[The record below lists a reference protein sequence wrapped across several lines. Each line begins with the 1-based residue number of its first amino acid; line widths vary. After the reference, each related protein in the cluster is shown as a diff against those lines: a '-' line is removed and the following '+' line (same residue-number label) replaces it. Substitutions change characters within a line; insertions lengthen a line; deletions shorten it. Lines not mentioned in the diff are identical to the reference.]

1 MKNYQNFFSL
11 LILFFCV
18 SVFSQKKILDHKDFE
33 IWNTIQMPTISSNG
47 EYVMYSL
54 LKGEKDSHLKI
65 KDSQGNL
72 IIDHQR
78 SQNGKFTYDSKFAL
92 FTIKAWKDSITE
104 LKRSKVSK
112 ENMPKDSLGI
122 FNLVEKRLEKIANV
136 KSYKLPE
143 RWSNDNA

>member
-1 MKNYQNFFSL
+1 
-11 LILFFCV
+11 
-18 SVFSQKKILDHKDFE
+18 
-33 IWNTIQMPTISSNG
+33 MPTISSNG

-72 IIDHQR
+72 IVDHER
-78 SQNGKFTYDSKFAL
+78 SQNGEFTYDSKFAV
-92 FTIKAWKDSITE
+92 FTIRAWKDSITE

-122 FNLVEKRLEKIANV
+122 FNLLEKRLEKIANV

-143 RWSNDNA
+143 KWSNYIAYTLENTIDKSNPKKKEYKDTLKQKPIKKPR